1 MLYNAQP
8 IPVPYTE
15 HESVQV
21 QPANVIE
28 LTVPIVPDLSDESSY
43 DILYPVLYRHIHY
56 E

>member
-1 MLYNAQP
+1 MLYNAQS
-8 IPVPYTE
+8 IPYTE

-43 DILYPVLYRHIHY
+43 DILYYTDIY
-56 E
+56 TTSK